1 MDLSKLSTIINTSLS
16 PANQK
21 LEIILTVHNQFDHPV
36 TILAWDS
43 PLDPRCGVL
52 GIVEIVDTTTDSPLA
67 FDKVLF
73 NRQMPPSPESFV
85 QINSDDGATNV
96 VSVPDVTLDSGKDYR
111 IVIKGRWKAVWDD
124 AMEGIDA
131 SSLEKLTGAFT
142 GDFVADHIIRTGK
155 AKVDDAGDS

>member
-1 MDLSKLSTIINTSLS
+1 MDLSKLHTIINPSLS
-16 PANQK
+16 PANRN
-21 LEIILTVHNQFDHPV
+21 LEISLTVHNQFDHPV

-43 PLDPRCGVL
+43 PLDPCCGAL
-52 GIVEIVDTTTDSPLA
+52 GIVEIVDTTTDTPLPI
-67 FDKVLF
+67 DKILF

-96 VSVPDVTLDSGKDYR
+96 VSVPDVILDSGKDYR

-131 SSLEKLTGAFT
+131 SSLENLTGAFA
-142 GDFVADHIIRTGK
+142 GEFVADHIIRPGK
-155 AKVDDAGDS
+155 ARVDHAGDF